1 MSDSGLPSGLDDFLN
16 SSQAPK
22 GALPKELD
30 AFVKGTS
37 KDASSSVGGAEL
49 DAFLKGES
57 TPGAA
62 KENQNQDTALG
73 VVDKTIVSKGDKLNV
88 FSNPPSPVELAS
100 SDVEY
105 PMFVQEPTLKQD
117 MTLDDWLS
125 GKKPDK
131 LPVNQAVVER
141 EDGEPLMFDEP
152 ERTVT
157 TAQKATAFGTG
168 LVVGANAMAI
178 SHVTGR
184 LGMAGGVILAGGP
197 GSPAAP
203 VLGTIGAGV
212 GAAIGFEATL
222 KRFESI
228 IDSSAENGS
237 EIAQYIKDS
246 KDSAPGYY
254 QAGVFI
260 PLVPAAVGSIKGVIS
275 AGRTTAQMEN
285 KLGGAKVI
293 AGQLGLGALGGAA
306 FGVAAQAIN
315 RQFDPK
321 RLAFDTFLGTMFA
334 GKGLKGTSAE
344 YGKKKWDVLVEKM
357 KDGTAT
363 PDERSDLN
371 AILGAQWSGRV
382 SEHFKNR
389 VKGGTETIYGEIPVT
404 EEQAQAA
411 IERVSRGKGTPKDYT
426 ILTDLLPKVQK
437 GGDLASARVLGIN
450 QGNVRAF
457 SDVTLEGFSEGGPR
471 LGGATPI
478 PNAPLT
484 SKALENSTLTKEV
497 EQTIKPEVKP
507 EEPFAGIEEDLDLSD
522 LLPKPK
528 TNEQETPAPQE
539 KTQTPAPAEGE
550 QTEPSY
556 GQQVLGRIAGSPEQS
571 QETSPYDKDEPEL
584 SGASVADE
592 LNFSRPG
599 RPAKIVTQIEGPAKQ
614 EEDKPLMDLPVV
626 NPSGV
631 ITTGEPGEKKDQQ
644 VDLNFKRKG
653 APSKYKTV
661 FPENKLA
668 KQLELDFS
676 SAVGASEVPED
687 PAEKRAVDYASEFYL
702 QSLRPTLRSEGRPFA
717 NDSEV
722 FPEDLTMAEF
732 MDKVIPALK
741 DAELKIPDTE
751 QGQLAFVRAVKRQI
765 RLSNRP
771 PLPKAEVEVEQ
782 EEETI
787 LPTTT
792 VSALQ
797 DLNARLARLEQN
809 KPAPVKRLA
818 RVKQPGSRVTGEI
831 KLNEESPEYSDSINK
846 LPPAP
851 GEAQLLT
858 QAETDFRR
866 KAANYRQNHPEY
878 SVDES
883 RLANAA
889 RMRYWRQLR
898 VKHDRLKNRTKT
910 LGEGEAEEIFK
921 ANVVPSLSKNRIWG
935 SVTADY
941 ARKFGRRMGG
951 KVGLEA
957 SMSLQTKVGDDDGS
971 TLEDYVPDN
980 TAKPL
985 EEAEVRRDISKNA
998 RNSYFAS
1005 LGNDFAKRYLLG
1017 AALMEGSKK
1026 NSSPKDLAKNT
1037 TKLSEIAGV
1046 LTQNGIAT
1054 STGELQKILPKL
1066 IDEFA
1071 AYVADKVDADM
1082 TKYRMSGELPVI
1094 VEGPEKS
1101 FQVLSRQ
1108 SSKPQLSA
1116 YDKDTQ
1122 AVARDLLSEL
1132 EESGMLS
1139 PVEVA
1144 NIQDDLDMSPRS
1156 GAALKAIRDM
1166 QAMLSAKQPGRG
1178 LTEPTVKI
1186 ISGQNPV
1193 NVPDKVPSIYNLLP
1207 HQRKGANLVVM
1218 AYENGRRAAFI
1229 ADDPGLG
1236 KTRTG
1241 LAAGRTIADKIAK
1254 AKDPEAIGKV
1264 IVITESNELIDAS
1277 MGGLKSQ
1284 LAAANITSRRTYF
1297 HTLDAYSKGSI
1308 PDIETADVI
1317 IFDEAQNLKNSSTAR
1332 SKLSKQT
1339 NAFKIFLSA
1348 TPTDRI
1354 GGIRYFLPDIL
1365 GKSQATVDS
1374 MIEKSRNPEQTI
1386 ANLLESAATVG
1397 AYVRRVADSNK
1408 PQVSTVRLEAGDEIA
1423 GQIQEIENY
1432 YRKQIEQ
1439 LKGDTAAPVSKADQ
1453 LKSLE
1458 LTAMLKFKT
1467 EAWAEISKAP
1477 AVFELAMQDLQAGR
1491 QVVIFGELVR
1501 SVAFPELGLGEVK
1514 SMLETLNEM
1523 FTAAGYNPAVLY
1535 GEGGNQMT
1543 TDVNDFQTGLKKVAL
1558 GTPAKA
1564 ASGLNLDDQTGTAP
1578 RSLILATP
1586 NEAADRHEQM
1596 LYRVGHR
1603 VSSRSVPVIRQLVAE
1618 DINSDKERLSR
1629 QEAKQGVLTASQG
1642 ISPETQSGQQ
1652 DLPFDGGRRVDR
1664 NSMSGMEEEEEVG
1677 SIAVDLDEGLNREAT
1692 LPLSGMKIDSRY
1704 SSLLDYEQEAVRDVA
1719 GTLQSMGFKDVKIIF
1734 GRRGNKVVW
1743 TEWGDTDHNTIYMN
1757 PTKFA
1762 NSQYRVASEFRNKVA
1777 KAGEGYLQAIVSEE
1791 MLHNS
1796 LFSLIRAVS
1805 ANMFKDNIQNG
1816 DMTAQEAYQHAMNH
1830 ILAKVLEEM
1839 SPESKAMIQ
1848 AKYGTELTPKQ
1859 MAIEYLRFIHQKAG
1873 MGYTT
1878 EDFTRPDDDSQ
1889 TTLKTLLKG
1898 APKDGFIA
1906 YWFKMMRQALFDMLE
1921 KIGVTVKD
1929 MPAIGK
1935 VLDAVDTVL
1944 HSLQVNGAN
1953 APPEKSDSVKS
1964 LIRFLSGE
1972 AEATVTLQSSGMP
1985 RVSSE
1990 KLDIEPLKREVIR
2003 SQSLK
2008 LPTGQEVFGDAGTVR
2023 DHLSNEYKYQYGWVN
2038 LNQVQASHL
2047 GPKEF
2052 FAKNPKYTGLNTR
2065 DYSKDKAEQRKV
2077 NDLSASKF
2085 NAGKLVEVSS
2095 SPNGGLPILIWDKA
2109 TGQYMVAGGNGREQI
2124 RATAWAKEANKND
2137 TLENAKNLTRELGS
2151 TAPADYAE
2159 GNKMLYRVMDET
2171 VDTSTEA
2178 GRARLNYL
2186 IKAFNTE
2193 GGMLSGALSMAEQD
2207 VDTIV
2212 KTPKYVRLL
2221 RDMAL
2226 RGSVETGEAKTFV
2239 NNLIESNAVP
2249 RLERNLLVTDSD
2261 VSSAKDYTKYLILRT
2276 YLAPMERFTSIAGT
2290 IPESEMARAILELG
2304 DQQTGYFLKL
2314 AQVSASAEV
2323 LKEGEAKTYKGFVS
2337 RLANEMLTQRFK
2349 KGSVLHAIESLAE
2362 GEFDMLREGGG
2373 VGAYPEITAQPDI
2386 QRAINQMWKTLAATR
2401 KNRDGRM
2408 QFGATTNE
2416 AFDTYLESIANVFR
2430 EKVDVGPMDDLLSTG
2445 ETPLD
2450 LGVERAR
2457 FLLRQDGGYS
2467 ASSELEGEDPMFEGY
2482 DRSDFEIEDPNRLLK
2497 LKDEV
2502 VQDPFP
2508 EQAVKEDEPV
2518 TANKEVFEESIRP
2531 AKLDEPGYK
2540 SRALYNQLLS
2550 AFDRAGMARMFKLR
2564 KLVENMAMDEEWAK
2578 EVIEKANGEYE
2589 LKEFF
2594 TKAYGLMEA
2603 THAPAELEDP
2613 LIARLVFPIVRAIQ
2627 VTKSPSRVLNAEDEA
2642 VERLV
2647 EAQERAAQ
2655 LNSFLSALKVQ
2666 ANPEFREL
2674 ADKAQAGYIKFLKTC
2689 VRNNLFDDPD
2699 AVWDASKREWLNP
2712 KDRTK
2717 STKPLKPLNAMY
2729 QLQLEALL
2737 SQIEKDSRIAYI
2749 TTPSIAARGKQI
2761 AELKVKA
2768 IENAAESKKAWQDSV
2783 LAMSTTDETGKDL
2796 KAFQKAR
2803 DEEQVAKD
2811 RYFRDQ
2817 VLVEHYTRAVDNL
2830 ARLEL
2835 VKTIEIS
2842 EFGRSGEMT
2851 KKQVSNLPD
2860 AIRSELRRRGVD
2872 IEQPMVTKDITWVF
2886 PKGFIGLNNQEPVS
2900 IKAKAIIQS
2909 NAGQGFKGM
2918 LIGFEKDGGETT
2930 DYLTPVFSDGRLVS
2944 NFYSELA
2951 ASSYYNKKGSAVITR
2966 NQGGEY
2972 PSIRLVLPVAP
2983 DLEAARRI
2991 KPMAEEE
2998 VQKKI
3003 APKAMSGMKIISGSM
3018 RNEAAVNERGE
3029 RSWEFQL
3036 NPGAPDI
3043 PASSVGVTPTK
3054 IWKGKTYGGAKSGA
3068 VTTTN
3073 SRARKV
3079 YVRARTAD
3087 EAVTKAIQLMGEGSD
3102 LFYKGKWYG
3111 KNIATRTVKVE
3122 PKNEEEADTI
3132 ISNDELDVRKAIRAG
3147 RYDKLQQAIE
3157 RGVAKDEDFE
3167 FVAKREG
3174 EAYLSELFSRGAK
3187 IDDPEVVRVA
3197 IRFGFASVRDG
3208 KVLTYKLK
3216 EIQKTAVARNTPKSM
3231 SAFSKGNKVSAT
3243 GPIRNVS
3250 ENFLFG
3256 AKKQKVEQPAPETT
3270 FTVPSVQYRK
3280 SDEVLADLAAQNG
3293 VTVDALKQANALVL
3307 GKLTPGTQLL
3317 IPGTT
3322 RSVEVPPFAVAPEKL
3337 TALEIAKKFGITKA
3351 ELLSHN
3357 RLPADYEPK
3366 PEDELRIPGAMRVDN
3381 LQELAFKIIKE
3392 RAHVTYPQ
3400 MVYIDRAPQGV
3411 RLVDKE
3417 GNAVGSSVPDPEEF
3431 DPDRYAGMDEGMASI
3446 SAPVFNAIEVFNRAG
3461 NASCLAPAEAT
3472 TQLLEE
3478 AVARSKK
3485 GSVLNEESKK
3495 KQTRVTIDQANYK
3508 IVIED
3513 EGEGL
3518 TQQELEDKVF
3528 GEFYEEGNTKRTAFG
3543 DILATSRVEVMTIR
3557 DGAAMWIR
3565 TSPET
3570 MLTER
3575 IENRPS
3581 ILMDSTY
3588 GELTGK
3594 NNGTRIEIALDN
3606 SVRLPGFGSK
3616 ILDYYM
3622 PTTLDVDTVKVP
3634 EEQAVYVQVKGRTAE
3649 AKYKIGKDSARQ
3661 GEFAFLQQ
3669 GSETRVQPEMT
3680 SNGLVKLSG
3689 RRRVGEYR
3697 ISINGLPIST
3707 TARTIDE
3714 ARSQLAAKLILTV
3727 GGGQYNYKG
3736 EVFRKNQIG
3745 LLTWVLKKNNV
3756 AVERVRSFN
3765 EEEASGASTPA
3776 EGERREFRARGL
3788 KGAREREG
3796 MSKSQGFSR
3805 QMANDERLS
3814 QEVNNI
3820 SNLSTLKYQVRTQP
3834 LRAEEMLGLINQN
3847 GGAEVVARLLL
3858 SPDVEVNDSDLDAL
3872 RDGSS
3877 MQFDNMVVLN
3887 QLLMQQLENA
3897 AKENPDRK
3905 NEIYALEFELAKKQA
3920 DLGTSLAQGLAA
3932 FGAYSRIGAAG
3943 WLWFADNAKK
3953 NERLR
3958 QVGLFGKDIEA
3969 GTIAGEEAVSKSL
3982 EKVMG
3987 LGEIEKISQ
3996 LINESANNAIWAQLA
4011 LKARRV
4017 AEMSTQWQKVSTN
4030 TLSDILD
4037 QQVKTTREMLEL
4049 LKQVPDSAEKRS
4061 QTASLISQGTA
4072 ALLQKGTPSPA
4083 EAAKE
4088 LGVAKEDVLV
4098 NLESA
4103 QDMVDDAKQAVT
4115 DEIQNHLSKRYGN
4128 TKMVDEEDTSVG
4140 ASSLKPN
4147 QEVSKTSAVIIE
4159 NVLSG
4164 FIENFEKAL
4173 DAKNS
4178 NGKLPKE
4185 TAVGVIRRILRER
4198 VQLQAGNQLKLTRSK
4213 MSAEQRKLLS
4223 IRRFRDAMTFWESL
4237 QQAVQEV
4244 YDTLGDTVDN
4254 SSFEQIVEAMQL
4266 AMDEPFTKSDVRAF
4280 MTLPAFNFKDFIFS
4294 NRYKLTANKAEVLSE
4309 LAQEL
4314 RVSGVTV
4321 DEKVLSR
4328 VLDKISE
4335 EMDKVVEDEFN
4346 KSLGRLFGKRDNKA
4360 ISAIKARA
4368 PGILKAALAGH
4379 LSDSVVF
4386 EYIAE
4391 KLKLENKSWEPSQ
4404 ETKDKI
4410 RAIAQEI
4417 ANDPDGLGSR
4427 RAMTKT
4433 IELLDTIKKDAG
4445 ITIAQAFMGQF
4456 YTNIL
4461 QGVKT
4466 ITINVLSPIG
4476 SLITASSALGRRALR
4491 DKNFSATR
4499 VALQAVPR
4507 ALNTALTE
4515 MMDLLG
4521 TGDMAGKI
4529 IDPNKSMVNRVS
4541 GKPIPELLADTDL
4554 KINANSGFGK
4564 LLAKGAELW
4573 FGWNQKGIWPKIP
4586 VSKSVWDGA
4595 YKLVSKSSQTVGL
4608 GKIKGSPYPE
4618 KVPVIQVSPTGVG
4631 VLISRL
4637 FNALDL
4643 GATTFYSEV
4652 FAALAASDVS
4662 KELIEQGREVA
4673 SPSQLLS
4680 TDLGNLLRLGR
4691 KIAGRD
4697 ERLPSGANSPD
4708 IVREFADQAKQ
4719 ERVERLKPG
4728 TLAFRQQLSLSA
4740 RRNRGIANPYWNRV
4754 WNKAPKAEMAAMS
4767 RMLEQIN
4774 DEALFLGSWLAFT
4787 NKPTGMTGKLAKAL
4801 EGWSNEHMI
4810 GKIIQ
4815 PFYSIVTN
4823 VYQVWLTWM
4832 GAGILKAQQES
4843 VQVFGEGRKR
4853 KPEDMRSGEL
4863 GAGIAGFGILMAGL
4877 AMIIGRIIGDDKE
4890 KKERFLDFSGRGPDD
4905 KGLRQT
4911 LINSGEWQPDS
4922 IKVGNLWLKNPN
4934 WMPTYLLFKTLG
4946 YMSDYAK
4953 YDKPSKA
4960 RTGEL
4965 ASQLAIAG
4973 LKSAIYGISDVPFLS
4988 GAKTMADLFALDRAS
5003 WNVKAV
5009 KFLMRMGGSMAFGNL
5024 YRELDR
5030 NLFPVANEQPTSVSL
5045 QSALVMATGNVP
5057 FLRNVNKP
5065 QTNVL
5070 GEPMAWNG
5078 KGEPSSNPLQR
5089 AGETFFNYGDMIM
5102 TYRDKPDQ
5110 LWVELARKRTWI
5122 NLPDIKV
5129 RVRGIV
5135 LNEDQRDE
5143 WVTERAKVLKETV
5156 RDPKWVK
5163 DLPSRDAGDVQNEI
5177 DRLTTRANRSADRL
5191 ILDKYPEIW
5200 DKGLEYKREKREMGR
5215 HNVE

>member
-1 MSDSGLPSGLDDFLN
+1 M
-16 SSQAPK
+16 
-22 GALPKELD
+22 
-30 AFVKGTS
+30 
-37 KDASSSVGGAEL
+37 
-49 DAFLKGES
+49 
-57 TPGAA
+57 
-62 KENQNQDTALG
+62 
-73 VVDKTIVSKGDKLNV
+73 
-88 FSNPPSPVELAS
+88 
-100 SDVEY
+100 Y
-105 PMFVQEPTLKQD
+105 
-117 MTLDDWLS
+117 
-125 GKKPDK
+125 
-131 LPVNQAVVER
+131 
-141 EDGEPLMFDEP
+141 
-152 ERTVT
+152 
-157 TAQKATAFGTG
+157 
-168 LVVGANAMAI
+168 
-178 SHVTGR
+178 
-184 LGMAGGVILAGGP
+184 GGVLLAGGP
-197 GSPAAP
+197 ESPAAP
-203 VLGTIGAGV
+203 VLGTIGAGA
-212 GAAIGFEATL
+212 GAALGFEATL
-222 KRFESI
+222 KGF
-228 IDSSAENGS
+228 DALLGYSADNGI
-237 EIAQYIKDS
+237 EIAQYIKDA
-246 KDSAPGYY
+246 KESAPGYY
-254 QAGVFI
+254 QVGMLLPMA
-260 PLVPAAVGSIKGVIS
+260 PAAVGSIKGVIS

-293 AGQLGLGALGGAA
+293 AGQLGLGALGGAS
-306 FGVAAQAIN
+306 FSGAAQAIN
-315 RQFDPK
+315 REFDPK

-334 GKGLKGTSAE
+334 GKGLRGTSAE
-344 YGKKKWDVLVEKM
+344 YGKQKWDVLVEKM

-363 PDERSDLN
+363 ADERSDLN

-411 IERVSRGKGTPKDYT
+411 IERVSKGKGTPKDYT
-426 ILTDLLPKVQK
+426 ILTDLLPKIEKTDGV
-437 GGDLASARVLGIN
+437 ASARVLGIN
-450 QGNVRAF
+450 QGDVRAY

-471 LGGATPI
+471 LGGTSPI

-484 SKALENSTLTKEV
+484 SRALENSTLTQEV
-497 EQTIKPEVKP
+497 EQAIKPEVKP
-507 EEPFAGIEEDLDLSD
+507 EEPFAGIDEDLDLSD

-528 TNEQETPAPQE
+528 TNEQETPASQE
-539 KTQTPAPAEGE
+539 ETKTPAPAEGE
-550 QTEPSY
+550 QAGPSY

-571 QETSPYDKDEPEL
+571 QEASPYDKDEPEL
-584 SGASVADE
+584 SAASVADE
-592 LNFSRPG
+592 LNFNRPG
-599 RPAKIVTQIEGPAKQ
+599 RPAKVVTQIKEQPKQ
-614 EEDKPLMDLPVV
+614 EDEKPLMDLPVV

-631 ITTGEPGEKKDQQ
+631 ITTGQPEEKKDQQ

-722 FPEDLTMAEF
+722 FPQDLSMAEF

-782 EEETI
+782 EEEETN

-831 KLNEESPEYSDSINK
+831 KLNEESPEYYDNISK
-846 LPPAP
+846 LPEAP

-858 QAETDFRR
+858 QAENDFKR

-998 RNSYFAS
+998 RNAYFAS

-1082 TKYRMSGELPVI
+1082 TKYRMNGELPVI

-1218 AYENGRRAAFI
+1218 AYENGRKAAFV

-1241 LAAGRTIADKIAK
+1241 LAAARTIADKIAK

-1297 HTLDAYSKGSI
+1297 YTLDAYSKGSI

-1365 GKSQATVDS
+1365 GKSQATVDT

-1408 PQVSTVRLEAGDEIA
+1408 PQVSTVSLEAGDEIA

-1535 GEGGNQMT
+1535 GDGGNQMT

-1603 VSSRSVPVIRQLVAE
+1603 VSSRSVPIIRQLVAE

-1652 DLPFDGGRRVDR
+1652 DLPFDGGKRVDR

-1734 GRRGNKVVW
+1734 GRRGKKVVW

-1921 KIGVTVKD
+1921 KMGVTVKD

-1953 APPEKSDSVKS
+1953 APPEKSESVKS

-1972 AEATVTLQSSGMP
+1972 EEARVTLQSPGMP

-1990 KLDIEPLKREVIR
+1990 KLDIEPLKREIIR

-2023 DHLSNEYKYQYGWVN
+2023 DHLSNEYKYRYGWVN

-2124 RATAWAKEANKND
+2124 RATAWVKEANKND

-2304 DQQTGYFLKL
+2304 EQQSGYFLKL

-2337 RLANEMLTQRFK
+2337 RLANEMLTQKFK

-2386 QRAINQMWKTLAATR
+2386 QKAINQMWKTLAATR

-2416 AFDTYLESIANVFR
+2416 AFDTYLESIANAFR

-2467 ASSELEGEDPMFEGY
+2467 ASSEIEGEDPMFEGY
-2482 DRSDFEIEDPNRLLK
+2482 DRSDFDLEDPKRLYK

-2502 VQDPFP
+2502 AEDPFP

-2531 AKLDEPGYK
+2531 AELDEPGYK

-2550 AFDRAGMARMFKLR
+2550 AFERAGMARMFKLR
-2564 KLVENMAMDEEWAK
+2564 KLIENMAMDETWAK

-2594 TKAYGLMEA
+2594 TKAYGLMEP

-2613 LIARLVFPIVRAIQ
+2613 LIARLVFPIVRATQ

-2642 VERLV
+2642 IERLV
-2647 EAQERAAQ
+2647 EAQERATQ
-2655 LNSFLSALKVQ
+2655 LRKFLSAINVQ
-2666 ANPEFREL
+2666 SNPEFREM
-2674 ADKAQAGYIKFLKTC
+2674 AEKAEAGYLKFLKTC

-2699 AVWDASKREWLNP
+2699 AVWDVTKREWLNP
-2712 KDRTK
+2712 KAKIK
-2717 STKPLKPLNAMY
+2717 SAKPLKPLDGFYRLHLA
-2729 QLQLEALL
+2729 ALL
-2737 SQIEKDSRIAYI
+2737 EQIEKDSRVAYRK
-2749 TTPSIAARGKQI
+2749 TPSVATRGRQI

-2783 LAMSTTDETGKDL
+2783 LAMSSRDEFGIDL
-2796 KAFQKAR
+2796 KAFQKAS

-2817 VLVEHYTRAVDNL
+2817 VLVEHYTRAVDNIT
-2830 ARLEL
+2830 RLDL
-2835 VKTIEIS
+2835 VQNIQALE
-2842 EFGRSGEMT
+2842 SGNGEKLT

-2872 IEQPMVTKDITWVF
+2872 IEQPMVTKNITWVF

-2900 IKAKAIIQS
+2900 IKAKAIIQA

-2930 DYLTPVFSDGRLVS
+2930 DYRTPVFSDGRLVS

-2951 ASSYYNKKGSAVITR
+2951 AASYYNNKGSAVITR

-2972 PSIRLVLPVAP
+2972 PSIRLVLPVSP
-2983 DLEAARRI
+2983 DLEAVRRV
-2991 KPMAEEE
+2991 KPMTDEEA
-2998 VQKKI
+2998 QKKS
-3003 APKAMSGMKIISGSM
+3003 APKVMPGMRILNGSM

-3068 VTTTN
+3068 ITTTN

-3132 ISNDELDVRKAIRAG
+3132 ISTDELDVRKAIRAG

-3157 RGVAKDEDFE
+3157 RGIAKDEDFE

-3174 EAYLSELFSRGAK
+3174 EAYLSEMFSKGAK
-3187 IDDPEVVRVA
+3187 IDDPEVVSVA
-3197 IRFGFASVRDG
+3197 IRFGFASFRGG

-3231 SAFSKGNKVSAT
+3231 SAFSKGNKMSAT
-3243 GPIRNVS
+3243 GPSRNVS

-3256 AKKQKVEQPAPETT
+3256 GKKQGIEQPAQETT
-3270 FTVPSVQYRK
+3270 FTVPGVQYRK
-3280 SDEVLADLAAQNG
+3280 SDEVLADLASQNG
-3293 VTVDALKQANALVL
+3293 VTVDALKQANSLVL

-3322 RSVEVPPFAVAPEKL
+3322 RSVEVPAFAVAPEKL
-3337 TALEIAKKFGITKA
+3337 TALDIAKKFGITKA

-3431 DPDRYAGMDEGMASI
+3431 DPDRYAGMDQGMESI
-3446 SAPVFNAIEVFNRAG
+3446 SAPVFKAIEVFNRAG

-3557 DGAAMWIR
+3557 EGTAMWIR

-3581 ILMDSTY
+3581 ILRDSTY
-3588 GELTGK
+3588 GDLTGK

-3649 AKYKIGKDSARQ
+3649 AKYKIGKESAEQ
-3661 GEFAFLQQ
+3661 GQFAFLQQ

-3680 SNGLVKLSG
+3680 RNGLVKLSG
-3689 RRRVGEYR
+3689 KRRVGEYR
-3697 ISINGLPIST
+3697 ISINGMPIST

-3727 GGGQYNYKG
+3727 GGGQYNYNG

-3756 AVERVRSFN
+3756 AVERVRTFN

-3776 EGERREFRARGL
+3776 EGERREFRAKGL

-3796 MSKSQGFSR
+3796 MAKSQGFAR

-3858 SPDVEVNDSDLDAL
+3858 SPDVEVNDSDLSAL

-3887 QLLMQQLENA
+3887 QLLMQQLENV
-3897 AKENPDRK
+3897 AKENPERA

-3920 DLGTSLAQGLAA
+3920 DLGTTLAQGLAA

-3943 WLWFADNAKK
+3943 WLWFADNAKR

-3958 QVGLFGKDIEA
+3958 QVGLFAKDIEA
-3969 GTIAGEEAVSKSL
+3969 GAIAGDEAVNKSL
-3982 EKVMG
+3982 EKVLG
-3987 LGEIEKISQ
+3987 QGEIEKIGQ

-4017 AEMSTQWQKVSTN
+4017 AEMSAQWQKVSTN
-4030 TLSDILD
+4030 TLSDILE

-4049 LKQVPDSAEKRS
+4049 LKRVPDSAEKRS
-4061 QTASLISQGTA
+4061 QAASLISQGTA
-4072 ALLQKGTPSPA
+4072 ALLQKGSASPA

-4088 LGVAKEDVLV
+4088 LGVTKEDVLV

-4147 QEVSKTSAVIIE
+4147 QEISRTSAVIIE

-4164 FIENFEKAL
+4164 FIENFQKAM
-4173 DAKNS
+4173 DAKDP

-4266 AMDEPFTKSDVRAF
+4266 AMDEPFTKSDVKAF

-4294 NRYKLTANKAEVLSE
+4294 NRYKLTANKAGVLAE

-4466 ITINVLSPIG
+4466 ITINILSPIG
-4476 SLITASSALGRRALR
+4476 SLMTASTALGRRAVK

-4529 IDPNKSMVNRVS
+4529 IDPTKSMVNRVS

-4595 YKLVSKSSQTVGL
+4595 YKLVSKSSQAVGL
-4608 GKIKGSPYPE
+4608 GKVKGSPYPE

-4643 GATTFYSEV
+4643 GSTTFYSEV

-4740 RRNRGIANPYWNRV
+4740 RRNRGVSNPYWNRV
-4754 WNKAPKAEMAAMS
+4754 WNKSSKAEMATMS
-4767 RMLEQIN
+4767 RMIEQIN

-4832 GAGILKAQQES
+4832 GTGILKAGQES

-4853 KPEDMRSGEL
+4853 KPEDMRSAEL
-4863 GAGIAGFGILMAGL
+4863 GSGIAGLGILMAGL
-4877 AMIIGRIIGDDKE
+4877 AMIVGRIIGDDKD
-4890 KKERFLDFSGRGPDD
+4890 KKERFFDFSGKGPEDL
-4905 KGLRQT
+4905 GLRQA

-4922 IKVGNLWLKNPN
+4922 IKIGNLWLKNPN
-4934 WMPTYLLFKTLG
+4934 WLPTYLLFKTLG

-4973 LKSAIYGISDVPFLS
+4973 LKSAIYGVSDVPFLS
-4988 GAKTMADLFALDRAS
+4988 GAKTMADLFSLDRAS

-5030 NLFPVANEQPTSVSL
+5030 NLFPVRNQQPTSVSL

-5070 GEPMAWNG
+5070 GEPMSWNG

-5122 NLPDIKV
+5122 SLPDVNV
-5129 RVRGIV
+5129 RVKGIV

-5143 WVTERAKVLKETV
+5143 WVMERAKVLKETV
-5156 RDPKWVK
+5156 RDPKWVN
-5163 DLPSRDAGDVQNEI
+5163 DLPNRDTGDVQNEI

-5200 DKGLEYKREKREMGR
+5200 DKGIEYKREKREMGR
-5215 HNVE
+5215 NNVE